1 MLVFQVTI
9 EDVRDCLNGFSVD
22 TVSLIIQSC
31 ISQRMYFDFLKT
43 YFLLLEPQK
52 KCELQLKEY
61 IIRSKCFGSDCIWV
75 QPVQPNRANTLAY
88 LWVGHQTIIG
98 RFNLFF
104 LNLRVN
110 STSFVHIYFFHVQ
123 R

>member
-61 IIRSKCFGSDCIWV
+61 IIRSKCFGSDCI
-75 QPVQPNRANTLAY
+75 
-88 LWVGHQTIIG
+88 
-98 RFNLFF
+98 
-104 LNLRVN
+104 
-110 STSFVHIYFFHVQ
+110 
-123 R
+123 